1 MKKDILEEIIKE
13 NIKEDIDKIDVPNMD
28 DVWNNIEN
36 KIQNEGKK
44 RDSHFNKKISC
55 IIAIVVLS
63 GYISIGFQ
71 NQSQA
76 NFRRVLNFIYKE
88 NDESIDVSLDYK
100 NPDEDMREENINKPS
115 EKVLELKDIQ
125 NKTDFIIKEPSY
137 IPKGYGLDKCL
148 GYEYEDEILYI
159 KLIYTNE
166 NDCIEIKQ
174 EPVRGDY
181 AHSIKMNPKYGKVD
195 QFIENGFKY
204 NVIKIKDNKFKIIWD
219 MFETKYTAI
228 GSSDEELKNLV
239 ISIK

>member
-28 DVWNNIEN
+28 YVWNNIEN
-36 KIQNEGKK
+36 KIQNETKE
-44 RDSHFNKKISC
+44 RDSYFNKKIAC
-55 IIAIVVLS
+55 IIAILVLS
-63 GYISIGFQ
+63 SYISIGFH

-76 NFRRVLNFIYKE
+76 NFRRILNFIYKE

-100 NPDEDMREENINKPS
+100 NPEEDMREKNINKPS
-115 EKVLELKDIQ
+115 ETILKFNDIQ
-125 NKTDFIIKEPSY
+125 NKTDFIVKKPSH
-137 IPKGYGLDKCL
+137 IPMGYRLEKCL
-148 GYEYEDEILYI
+148 GYEDEEEILYI
-159 KLIYTNE
+159 KLVYENE
-166 NDCIEIKQ
+166 NDSIEIKQ

-181 AHSIKMNPKYGKVD
+181 AHSIKMNPKYGEVK
-195 QFIENGFKY
+195 QFVENGLKY

-228 GSSDEELKNLV
+228 GSSEKELKNLV